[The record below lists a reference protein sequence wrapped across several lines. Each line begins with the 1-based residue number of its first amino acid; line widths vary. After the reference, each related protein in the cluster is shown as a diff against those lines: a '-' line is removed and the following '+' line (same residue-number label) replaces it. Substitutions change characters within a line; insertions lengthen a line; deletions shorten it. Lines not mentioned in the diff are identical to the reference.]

1 MGKLRDGKYFVIMS
15 YATVYGNT
23 VCGSTVSGSMVFNS
37 TVVRG
42 IRNCSKWWCGIR

>member
-23 VCGSTVSGSMVFNS
+23 VCGSSVSGSMVFNS
-37 TVVRG
+37 TVVPG
-42 IRNCSKWWCGIR
+42 IWKCSIRWCGW